1 MTQTVASKTPA
12 GEPAHRTQW
21 DKLFIGGK
29 WVEPASK
36 EVIEVRSPA
45 TGELVGKVPLAV
57 EADVNAACAA
67 ARKAFDEGPWPHKS
81 PQERAAVL
89 GAAVKLMEERADEL
103 KYLLAAETGQPQT
116 IVDMMQYGAAMS
128 AFQYY
133 AGAAD
138 KFHWKE
144 IRDGIYGQ
152 TMVVREPI
160 GVVGAVTA
168 WNVPFFLAANKLGPA
183 LLAGCTVVL
192 KPAAETPLSVFAMA
206 EMFAEAGL
214 PEGVLSIVPGG
225 PETGRALT
233 ASPEL
238 DKYTFTGSSAVGK
251 EIAKI
256 AAEKLKP
263 CTLELGGKSAA
274 IILEDAD
281 LDATLPMLG
290 FSGVM
295 NSGQACVAQTR
306 ILAPR
311 SRYEEV
317 VEKVAN
323 FISAMPVGLPDDPNA
338 AIGPLISEKQRD
350 RVESYIKKGVE
361 EGARLVTGGG
371 RPEGLDKGWF
381 VEPTVF
387 ADVDNSMTIAQ
398 EEIFGPVLAI
408 IPYETEEDA
417 IRIANDSVYG
427 LAGSVWTTD
436 NKKAIEVASKIR
448 TGTYAVNMYAFDPG
462 APFGGYKNSGI
473 GRENGPEGIEAY
485 VEPKSVLLPF
495 GYTPED

>member
-1 MTQTVASKTPA
+1 MGNVTAMTQSTAFKT
-12 GEPAHRTQW
+12 EW

-29 WVEPASK
+29 WVEPSTS
-36 EVIEVRSPA
+36 EVIEVHSPA
-45 TGELVGKVPLAV
+45 TGELVGKVPLAA
-57 EADVNAACAA
+57 EADVDAACAA
-67 ARKAFDEGPWPHKS
+67 ARKAFDEGPWPRTS

-89 GAAVKLMEERADEL
+89 QAAVKIMEERADEL
-103 KYLLAAETGQPQT
+103 KFLLAAETGQPPT

-128 AFQYY
+128 SFSFY

-138 KFHWKE
+138 KFTWQD

-152 TMVVREPI
+152 TLVLKEPI

-183 LLAGCTVVL
+183 LLAGCTIVL

-225 PETGRALT
+225 AETGRALT
-233 ASPEL
+233 ANPEL
-238 DKYTFTGSSAVGK
+238 DKFTFTGSSGVGK
-251 EIAKI
+251 EVAKI
-256 AAEKLKP
+256 AAERLKA

-281 LDATLPMLG
+281 LDSTLPMLV
-290 FSGVM
+290 FSGLM
-295 NSGQACVAQTR
+295 NCGQACVGQTR

-311 SRYEEV
+311 SRYDEV
-317 VEKVAN
+317 VEKLSAAVA
-323 FISAMPVGLPDDPNA
+323 AMPVGLPDNPGA
-338 AIGPLISEKQRD
+338 MIGPLISEKQRE
-350 RVESYIKKGVE
+350 RVEGYIKKGVE
-361 EGARLVTGGG
+361 EGARIVTGGG
-371 RPEGLDKGWF
+371 RPEGLDSGWF

-398 EEIFGPVLAI
+398 EEIFGPVLVV
-408 IPYETEEDA
+408 IPFDSEEDA
-417 IRIANDSVYG
+417 IRIANDSAYG
-427 LAGSVWTTD
+427 LAGSVYTPD
-436 NKKAIEVASKIR
+436 FPKALEIAKRIR

-473 GRENGPEGIEAY
+473 GRENGWEGIEAY
-485 VEPKSVLLPF
+485 TEAKSVLLPF
-495 GYTPED
+495 GYTP

>member
-1 MTQTVASKTPA
+1 MTQGIKDQATAYKT
-12 GEPAHRTQW
+12 EY

-29 WVEPASK
+29 WVEPSTS
-36 EVIEVRSPA
+36 EVVDVYSPA
-45 TGELVGKVPLAV
+45 TGEKVGQVPLAA

-67 ARKAFDEGPWPHKS
+67 ARKAFDEGTWAETPPE
-81 PQERAAVL
+81 ERAAVI
-89 GAAVKLMEERADEL
+89 GRAVKLVEDRADLFKHLL
-103 KYLLAAETGQPQT
+103 KLETGQPAT
-116 IVDMMQYGAAMS
+116 IVDMMQYGAAVS
-128 AFQYY
+128 TLQYY

-138 KFHWKE
+138 KFAWTE

-152 TMVVREPI
+152 TLVRREPI
-160 GVVGAVTA
+160 GVVGAVVA
-168 WNVPFFLAANKLGPA
+168 WNVPLFLAANKLGPA

-192 KPAAETPLSVFAMA
+192 KPAAETPLSTNALA
-206 EMFAEAGL
+206 EVFAEAGL

-233 ASPEL
+233 ANPEL
-238 DKYTFTGSSAVGK
+238 DKFTFTGSSAVGK
-251 EIAKI
+251 EIAKL
-256 AAEKLKP
+256 AAEKLKA

-274 IILEDAD
+274 ILLEDAD
-281 LDATLPMLG
+281 LDATLPMLA

-311 SRYEEV
+311 SRYDEV
-317 VEKVAN
+317 VEKVAG
-323 FISAMPVGLPDDPNA
+323 FVAAMPVGLPDDPNA
-338 AIGPLISEKQRD
+338 AIGPLISEKQRE
-350 RVESYIKKGVE
+350 RVEGYIKKGIE

-371 RPEGLDKGWF
+371 RPEGLETGWF
-381 VEPTVF
+381 VQPTVF

-398 EEIFGPVLAI
+398 EEIFGPVLVV
-408 IPYETEEDA
+408 IPYDTEDDA
-417 IRIANDSVYG
+417 VRIANDSVYG

-436 NKKAIEVASKIR
+436 NKKALEIASKIR

-473 GRENGPEGIEAY
+473 GRENGPEGIEQY
-485 VEPKSVLLPF
+485 VEHKSVLLPF
-495 GYTPED
+495 GYTPE

>member
-1 MTQTVASKTPA
+1 MTQTVQEHKT
-12 GEPAHRTQW
+12 TW
-21 DKLFIGGK
+21 DKLFIGGQ
-29 WVEPASK
+29 WVAPSTSD
-36 EVIEVRSPA
+36 VIEVFSPA
-45 TGELVGKVPLAV
+45 TGQKVGQVPLAA

-67 ARKAFDEGPWPHKS
+67 ARKAFDEGPWPRMS
-81 PQERAAVL
+81 PDERAAVL
-89 GAAVKLMEERADEL
+89 GAAVKLMEERGAEL

-128 AFQYY
+128 SFTYF

-138 KFHWKE
+138 KFQWSE

-152 TMVVREPI
+152 TLVTREPI
-160 GVVGAVTA
+160 GVVGAITA

-206 EMFAEAGL
+206 QMFAEAGL
-214 PEGVLSIVPGG
+214 PEGVLSVVPGG
-225 PETGRALT
+225 AETGRALT
-233 ASPEL
+233 ANPEI

-251 EIAKI
+251 EIGKL

-274 IILEDAD
+274 IVLEDAD
-281 LDATLPMLG
+281 LDSTLPMLA

-311 SRYEEV
+311 SRYDEV
-317 VEKVAN
+317 VEKLAN
-323 FISAMPVGLPDDPNA
+323 FVSAMPVGLPDDPNA
-338 AIGPLISEKQRD
+338 AIGPLISEKQRE
-350 RVESYIKKGVE
+350 RVESYIKKGTE
-361 EGARLVTGGG
+361 EGARIVTGGS
-371 RPEGLDKGWF
+371 RPEGLDSGWF
-381 VEPTVF
+381 VQPTVF

-398 EEIFGPVLAI
+398 EEIFGPVLAV
-408 IPYETEEDA
+408 IPYETEDDA

-436 NKKAIEVASKIR
+436 NKKALEVASKIR

-473 GRENGPEGIEAY
+473 GRENGPEGIEQYCQA
-485 VEPKSVLLPF
+485 KSTLLPF
-495 GYTPED
+495 GYTPE

>member
-1 MTQTVASKTPA
+1 MVGSVTVMTQSTAFKT
-12 GEPAHRTQW
+12 EW

-29 WVEPASK
+29 WVEPATSD
-36 EVIEVRSPA
+36 VIEVHSPA
-45 TGELVGKVPLAV
+45 TGELVGKVPLASA
-57 EADVNAACAA
+57 ADVDAACAA
-67 ARKAFDEGPWPHKS
+67 ARKAFDEGPWPQMS
-81 PQERAAVL
+81 PDERAEIL
-89 GAAVKLMEERADEL
+89 GRAVKLMEERGDEL
-103 KYLLAAETGQPQT
+103 KFLLSAETGQPPT

-138 KFHWKE
+138 KFTWQE

-152 TMVVREPI
+152 TLVVREPI

-183 LLAGCTVVL
+183 LLAGCTMVL

-225 PETGRALT
+225 AETGRALT
-233 ASPEL
+233 ANPNL

-251 EIAKI
+251 EIGKI
-256 AAEKLKP
+256 AADNLKP

-274 IILEDAD
+274 IILDDAD
-281 LDATLPMLG
+281 LDSTLPMLV
-290 FSGVM
+290 FSGLM
-295 NSGQACVAQTR
+295 NCGQACVGQTR

-311 SRYEEV
+311 SRYDEV
-317 VEKVAN
+317 VEKLAAAVA
-323 FISAMPVGLPDDPNA
+323 AMPVGLPDDPGA
-338 AIGPLISEKQRD
+338 AIGPLISEKQRE
-350 RVESYIKKGVE
+350 RVESYIKKGIE
-361 EGARLVTGGG
+361 EGARVVAGGG
-371 RPEGLDKGWF
+371 RPEGLDGGWF
-381 VEPTVF
+381 VQPTVF

-398 EEIFGPVLAI
+398 EEIFGPVLAV
-408 IPYETEEDA
+408 IPYEDEDDA
-417 IRIANDSVYG
+417 VRIANDSVYG
-427 LAGSVWTTD
+427 LAGSVYTSD
-436 NKKAIEVASKIR
+436 NDKALKIARKIR

-462 APFGGYKNSGI
+462 APFGGFKNSGI

-485 VEPKSVLLPF
+485 CEPKSILLPF
-495 GYTPED
+495 GYTPAD

>member
-1 MTQTVASKTPA
+1 MGSVTVMTQSTAFKT
-12 GEPAHRTQW
+12 EW
-21 DKLFIGGK
+21 SKLFIGGK
-29 WVEPASK
+29 WVEPATSD
-36 EVIEVRSPA
+36 VIEVHSPA
-45 TGELVGKVPLAV
+45 TGELVGKVPLASA
-57 EADVNAACAA
+57 ADVDAACAA

-81 PQERAAVL
+81 PQERAEILA
-89 GAAVKLMEERADEL
+89 AAVKLMEERGEEL
-103 KYLLAAETGQPQT
+103 KFLLAAETGQPQT

-128 AFQYY
+128 AFQYF

-138 KFHWKE
+138 KFPWKE

-152 TMVVREPI
+152 TLVLREPI

-233 ASPEL
+233 ANDQI

-281 LDATLPMLG
+281 LDSTLPMLG

-323 FISAMPVGLPDDPNA
+323 FVGAMPVGLPDDPNA

-350 RVESYIKKGVE
+350 RVESYIKKGIE

-371 RPEGLDKGWF
+371 RPDGLDNGWF
-381 VEPTVF
+381 VQPTVF

-398 EEIFGPVLAI
+398 EEIFGPVLAV

-436 NKKAIEVASKIR
+436 NKKALEVASKIR

-485 VEPKSVLLPF
+485 VEHKSVLLPF

>member
-1 MTQTVASKTPA
+1 MTQTVETSYT
-12 GEPAHRTQW
+12 TSY
-21 DKLFIGGK
+21 DKLFIGGR
-29 WVEPASK
+29 WVEPSTSD
-36 EVIEVRSPA
+36 VIEVFSPA
-45 TGELVGKVPLAV
+45 TGQKVGQVPLAAA
-57 EADVNAACAA
+57 ADVGAACAA
-67 ARKAFDEGPWPHKS
+67 ARKAFDEGPWPSMS

-89 GAAVKLMEERADEL
+89 GAAVKLMEERGDEL
-103 KYLLAAETGQPQT
+103 KFLLSAETGQPSM

-128 AFQYY
+128 AFTYY

-138 KFHWKE
+138 KFQWSE

-152 TMVVREPI
+152 TLVTREPI
-160 GVVGAVTA
+160 GVVGAITA

-206 EMFAEAGL
+206 QMFAEAGL
-214 PEGVLSIVPGG
+214 PEGVLSVVPGG

-233 ASPEL
+233 ASDHI

-251 EIAKI
+251 EIGKL

-274 IILEDAD
+274 IVLEDAD
-281 LDATLPMLG
+281 LDSTLPMLA

-311 SRYEEV
+311 SRYDEV
-317 VEKVAN
+317 VEKLAN
-323 FISAMPVGLPDDPNA
+323 YVSAMPVGLPDDPNA
-338 AIGPLISEKQRD
+338 AIGPLISEKQRE
-350 RVESYIKKGVE
+350 RVEGYIKKGTE
-361 EGARLVTGGG
+361 EGARVVTGGA
-371 RPEGLDKGWF
+371 RPEGLDSGWF
-381 VEPTVF
+381 VQPTVF

-398 EEIFGPVLAI
+398 EEIFGPVLAV
-408 IPYETEEDA
+408 IPYDTEADA

-436 NKKAIEVASKIR
+436 NRKALEVASKIR

-473 GRENGPEGIEAY
+473 GRENGPEGIEQYCQA
-485 VEPKSVLLPF
+485 KSTLLPF
-495 GYTPED
+495 GYTPE